1 MSSYKQIYYQIIFG
15 TKNRKPTIKA
25 ANRIELYKYI
35 AGILTNKKCKPY
47 KINGIEDHIHIF
59 CDLHPTVSLSDL
71 IKEVK
76 ISTSKWMKLNGKF
89 PEFQGWQE
97 GYGAFTYNHRDRDMI
112 INYIAKQEEHH
123 KKVQFQTEYNKIL
136 NDNAI
141 TPNEYDTI
149 TNPEGMQYP

>member
-1 MSSYKQIYYQIIFG
+1 
-15 TKNRKPTIKA
+15 
-25 ANRIELYKYI
+25 
-35 AGILTNKKCKPY
+35 
-47 KINGIEDHIHIF
+47 
-59 CDLHPTVSLSDL
+59 
-71 IKEVK
+71 VK